1 MQSIQFTG
9 PCPSL
14 GNVPTHAQDNDRAGL
29 PSRQAPLQ
37 YWLPGPAR

>member
-14 GNVPTHAQDNDRAGL
+14 GKAPTHAQANDGPGR
-29 PSRQAPLQ
+29 PLRDT
-37 YWLPGPAR
+37 L